1 MAAEKDSLRLLSF
14 SYRDSKGNVTE
25 RELTHWK
32 ETSVYIQGR
41 AESDAFYRTFRK
53 DRVIEYLCGAQHLS
67 FDRAPPPPPYS
78 KTLPTDVQGQILFTG
93 FKSED
98 RINLENL
105 AAANGLRVVKT
116 PTKNLAFLCAGYNAG
131 WTKIE
136 AAVGKGAFILSEAQ
150 LLAMFQT
157 GEISEVS

>member
-1 MAAEKDSLRLLSF
+1 MAAEKGLLRLLSF

-25 RELTHWK
+25 RVLTHWK

-53 DRVIEYLCGAQHLS
+53 DRVIEYLSGTEHLS

-78 KTLPTDVQGQILFTG
+78 KTLPIDVQGQILFTG

-98 RINLENL
+98 RISLEAL